1 MVCPVSRKSAA
12 LNAAPESTLRAT
24 GHAQAEIAKVNKC
37 LHIGYMSV
45 NTETGTPVATEET
58 DMIGNIISSI
68 VIGAV
73 LGALAR
79 FILPGKQNIS
89 IPTTIIAGMAA
100 AFVGW
105 AIAAIFGFN
114 DTKGFDWWERIL
126 QVVLA

>member
-1 MVCPVSRKSAA
+1 MR
-12 LNAAPESTLRAT
+12 
-24 GHAQAEIAKVNKC
+24 
-37 LHIGYMSV
+37 V
-45 NTETGTPVATEET
+45 NTETGTSGATEET

-89 IPTTIIAGMAA
+89 VPTTIIAGMAA

-114 DTKGFDWWERIL
+114 DTKGIDWWERIL
-126 QVVLA
+126 QVVLALIAVTIAAQRFPAKSRTTTNSTGTGTGAGTGTPPSTSM